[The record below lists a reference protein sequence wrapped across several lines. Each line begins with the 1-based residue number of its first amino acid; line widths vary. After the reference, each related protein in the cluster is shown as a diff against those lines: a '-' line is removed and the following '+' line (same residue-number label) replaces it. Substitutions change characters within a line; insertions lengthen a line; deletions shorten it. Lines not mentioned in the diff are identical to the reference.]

1 MTAPKWNLDEDWP
14 DHLKPRDSKTGLPA
28 VLFSPPI
35 EKLTVPDHNYSLS
48 LDTSANGIKKLVID
62 IQTGQQVNALAVMP
76 GVVSTSGTSLTLQ
89 TDLLSTLGASNAL
102 SGTLKKSVQRPVDWF
117 NSWATSG
124 TIPRTIV
131 FGNITASKTSTTADA
146 GDVLGSLGNH
156 PTDPSKRRLTISM
169 EYAGSTAKQ
178 PKAMHPREFFSLLFW
193 RAEHDPI
200 LQANPTPYDHPLF
213 RSMMSTAEDGKRG
226 PASSFINQ
234 PTDAWLGLRP
244 PLRIYERVKWEH
256 IKEHLRN
263 DYGSGNW
270 TGSDGSV
277 QKRILNPY
285 VYDGGAQGYK
295 SSAKCNVYAGEMLFR
310 AGLRTLA
317 YGQGISGCSSGHLP
331 RFIKYCS
338 PKVVTKHFQTKLQV
352 KGKIHHDS
360 LSQDKCSGSST
371 PTHEIYTV
379 FGSKEVCT
387 AKAINDH
394 INQGGGVYVIAS
406 LSHVAV
412 IDQVVSCSQVLG
424 GVATRKMKT
433 IQQWHVGFSR
443 SSYSDSW
450 NTAKVSESVIVR
462 IWPGGDPTEKWGQLD
477 LNCLKG
483 ATP

>member
-1 MTAPKWNLDEDWP
+1 MTAPKWNLDQDWP
-14 DHLKPRDSKTGLPA
+14 DHLKPKDSKTGLPA

-48 LDTSANGIKKLVID
+48 LDNPSSGIKTLVID
-62 IQTGQQVNALAVMP
+62 IQTGQQLKALAMMP
-76 GVVSTSGTSLTLQ
+76 GVVSATGSSVTLR

-102 SGTLKKSVQRPVDWF
+102 QKSVKMPVDWF
-117 NSWATSG
+117 DSWTAAG
-124 TIPRTIV
+124 TIPEKII
-131 FGNITASKTSTTADA
+131 FGNVTAGKTSTTVDA
-146 GDVLGSLGNH
+146 GDVLGTLGNH
-156 PTDPSKRRLTISM
+156 PTDPSKRRLTVSI
-169 EYAGSTAKQ
+169 EYSGSTTKK

-200 LQANPTPYDHPLF
+200 LKANPTQYDHPLF
-213 RSMMSTAEDGKRG
+213 RSMMSTNEDGKRG
-226 PASSFINQ
+226 PVKSFINA
-234 PTDAWLGLRP
+234 PKDTWLGLRP

-256 IKEHLRN
+256 IKEHLRT

-270 TGSDGSV
+270 TGKHGSV
-277 QKRILNPY
+277 QKRISNPY

-295 SSAKCNVYAGEMLFR
+295 TFTKCNVYAGEILFR

-317 YGQGISGCSSGHLP
+317 YGKGIAGCPSGHLP

-338 PKVVTKHFQTKLQV
+338 PKIVNGYFKAKYRI
-352 KGKIHHDS
+352 KGKIHYDTTS
-360 LSQDKCSGSST
+360 AGACSGSST

-379 FGSKEVCT
+379 FGSNVACT
-387 AKAINDH
+387 AETINDS
-394 INQGGGVYVIAS
+394 ITEDGAVYIMAS

-412 IDQVVSCSQVLG
+412 IDKVVSCSQVVG
-424 GVATRKMKT
+424 GVAKRRMKT

-462 IWPGGDPTEKWGQLD
+462 VRPGGDPTENWGRLD

-483 ATP
+483 VTP